1 MRSYKIVVT
10 AVLLTAGIWF
20 TQQGQTQTH
29 RKLIVAS
36 TSDLASIAQ
45 FIAGDNYEALSVM
58 EGGGNPSLLIP
69 SKITVLRA
77 KKAETYFNF
86 GNQLEAFWEPSFF
99 SDAEAPAIEPGSTG
113 YHTVTEGIT
122 LLPTSSAES
131 TIQPVMHQAG
141 NPYVWLDPNNCKQI
155 AQNIAAVLSAR
166 YPSDQ
171 PVFQANKERLI
182 QEIDV
187 YIERINKRLKPFEN
201 TKVAAFDH
209 SFDYFA
215 RRFGIAIAEYIQPA
229 PGVIPNTKR
238 IKTVADSM
246 SAQNIHTVLVPD
258 YLSDRFVQQLSEHIQ
273 VKHIK
278 LPVCGGK
285 EWATDYFKFLNQFT
299 QTIIDGFKAEETKQ
313 E

>member
-1 MRSYKIVVT
+1 MRNYKIVVA
-10 AVLLTAGIWF
+10 AVLLAAGIWL
-20 TQQGQTQTH
+20 THQGHTQTH

-36 TSDLASIAQ
+36 TSDLASLAQ
-45 FIAGDNYEALSVM
+45 FVAGDNYEAISVM

-77 KKAETYFNF
+77 KKADIYLNF
-86 GNQLEAFWEPSFF
+86 GNQLETFWEPSFF
-99 SDAEAPAIEPGSTG
+99 SDAEAPALEPGSSG

-122 LLPTSSAES
+122 LLPTPSAEPA
-131 TIQPVMHQAG
+131 IQPVMHQAG

-171 PVFQANKERLI
+171 PLFQANKERLI
-182 QEIDV
+182 QEIDS
-187 YIERINKRLKPFEN
+187 YIERINKRLKPFKN

-229 PGVIPNTKR
+229 PGIIPNAKR
-238 IKTVADSM
+238 IKTVAETM
-246 SAQNIHTVLVPD
+246 KAQNIHTVLVPD
-258 YLSDRFVQQLSEHIQ
+258 YLSERFVQQLSEHISVQ
-273 VKHIK
+273 HIK

-299 QTIIDGFKAEETKQ
+299 QTLVNGFKSEEPKQ